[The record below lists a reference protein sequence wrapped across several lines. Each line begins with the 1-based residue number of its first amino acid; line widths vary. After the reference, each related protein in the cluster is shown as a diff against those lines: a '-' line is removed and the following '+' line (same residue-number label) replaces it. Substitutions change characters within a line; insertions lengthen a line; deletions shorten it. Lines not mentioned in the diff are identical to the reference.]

1 MFSCNEYMF
10 IRDYLKYLLLERN
23 YSPLTLAVYEE
34 SLRSFVS
41 YVEVQNPSFDWA
53 TVSTDDVRQWIVYQM
68 DHGSAPATVNKRL
81 SALRSF
87 YRYLLIQ
94 EAVEV
99 DPMRKIKGPKAPKP
113 LPYFFKE
120 SEMDRLL
127 DDIDFGIGFAPLRD
141 KLMIRMFYTTGVRLA
156 ELVGLDVKDVD
167 FSAQQLKVTGKRN
180 KQRLIP
186 FGTELSEA
194 LKTYLAQKRETYPS
208 AGGALFLAVSGKRI
222 SPSVVSHVVRTR
234 LSQVTT
240 LKKKSPHVLR
250 HTFATTMLNHHADL
264 EVVKEL
270 LGHDSL
276 ATTEVYTHTTFE
288 ELKKEYKNAHPRA

>member
-1 MFSCNEYMF
+1 MF

>member
-1 MFSCNEYMF
+1 MF

-288 ELKKEYKNAHPRA
+288 ELKKEYKYAHPRA